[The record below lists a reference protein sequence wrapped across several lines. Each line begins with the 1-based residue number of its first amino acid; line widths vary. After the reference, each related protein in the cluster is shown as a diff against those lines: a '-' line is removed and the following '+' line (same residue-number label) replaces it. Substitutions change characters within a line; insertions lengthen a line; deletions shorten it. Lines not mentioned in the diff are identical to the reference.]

1 MIENFC
7 KEQKRCF
14 STFSSFV
21 AVPKHTFS
29 QLLMQLTNQI
39 KPKFVANLIAGFE
52 KSGLVPLNKNEE
64 IEHLPYDTNLENTNG
79 ESVSNEGVSESD
91 ASFLEILKEMR
102 CGNGDQEGTKRKRKR
117 KIDVA
122 PGKSITGADFVE
134 EHMSNLENDYS
145 EAEELVVEER
155 EVSERGEEESF
166 SDDEKSEKES
176 NTSHACQEQTR
187 RLLKR
192 KAQDCTVNSSDADNI
207 EKMNI
212 GDYVIFEYQG
222 ELFPRVVTGIVAEK
236 GGCSIKPMRSG
247 INWKRPKVQDE
258 MFYNNEDIKKKI
270 KRPKQL
276 NRGIMEVEELKD
288 RWGQ

>member
-7 KEQKRCF
+7 KEQKHCF

-52 KSGLVPLNKNEE
+52 KSGLVPLNKNEV
-64 IEHLPYDTNLENTNG
+64 IDHLPYDTNLENTNG

-91 ASFLEILKEMR
+91 ALFLEILKEMR

-192 KAQDCTVNSSDADNI
+192 KAQDCTVNRSDADNI

-236 GGCSIKPMRSG
+236 GGCSIKSMRSG
-247 INWKRPKVQDE
+247 INWKWPKVHDE

-276 NRGIMEVEELKD
+276 NRGIMEVEKLKE